1 MIEFTLDIGQK
12 VIIGGDVVL
21 EILEKTH
28 PKAITAQVARI
39 GIEAPENIIIGK
51 QNKFLSELNH
61 RKK

>member
-12 VIIGGDVVL
+12 LIIGGDVVL

-39 GIEAPENIIIGK
+39 GIEAPENIII
-51 QNKFLSELNH
+51 
-61 RKK
+61 KKN